1 MAALIPVGTGG
12 TPLADGCPPHPL
24 QSSINL
30 RIPNSSVTPAKSNPL
45 TFQELI
51 LRLQTFWAERGCV
64 LQQPY
69 DVEVGAGTMAPETF
83 LRVLGPKPYKVAYV
97 QPSRRPADGRYGENP
112 NRLFKHMQLQVIL
125 KPPPEN
131 VQELYLESL
140 EAIGID
146 LRHHDIKF
154 EEDNWEAPTLSAWGV
169 GWQVMLDGQEIT
181 QFTYFQQCGGVD
193 LFPICAELTYGL
205 ERIAQFLQDLDSIYD
220 IVWARDPQTGASVKY
235 GDVRLAD
242 ELQFSVY
249 NFEAADVEKAW
260 KHFDLYEAECKALVD
275 QYSFR
280 SQNPHPVADDATRMG
295 HPLSTTEKARFPLL
309 AAYDLCLKCSHLF
322 NILDARGAISVTERV
337 GVIARV
343 RALAVGIAKAWVDQN
358 SETAAEQD
366 TESEPAPK
374 AKAKPRKESLSPV
387 G

>member
-1 MAALIPVGTGG
+1 M
-12 TPLADGCPPHPL
+12 
-24 QSSINL
+24 N
-30 RIPNSSVTPAKSNPL
+30 PAKQNPL
-45 TFQELI
+45 TLQELI
-51 LRLQTFWAERGCV
+51 LRLQTFWADRGCV

-140 EAIGID
+140 EAIGIV

-169 GWQVMLDGQEIT
+169 GWQVMLDGQEIS

-193 LFPICAELTYGL
+193 LNPICAELTYGL

-220 IVWARDPQTGASVKY
+220 IVWARDPGTSAPVKY
-235 GDVRLAD
+235 AEVRLAD

-249 NFEAADVEKAW
+249 NFEMADVEKAW
-260 KHFDLYEAECKALVD
+260 NHFELYEAECKALVAG
-275 QYSFR
+275 YTELSGA
-280 SQNPHPVADDATRMG
+280 SQNPHYSQNQGEMG
-295 HPLSTTEKARFPLL
+295 HPPVSAGQRSRFPLL

-343 RALAVGIAKAWVDQN
+343 RALAVGIAKAWVDQQK
-358 SETAAEQD
+358 SEDAAKGD
-366 TESEPAPK
+366 EPEPGPKRTKASNEKLAPV
-374 AKAKPRKESLSPV
+374 AT
-387 G
+387 

>member
-1 MAALIPVGTGG
+1 M
-12 TPLADGCPPHPL
+12 
-24 QSSINL
+24 N
-30 RIPNSSVTPAKSNPL
+30 PAKPNPL

-140 EAIGID
+140 EAIGIE

-193 LFPICAELTYGL
+193 LNPMCAELTYGL

-220 IVWARDPQTGASVKY
+220 IVWARDPGTGAPVRY

-249 NFEAADVEKAW
+249 NFEMADVERAW
-260 KHFDLYEAECKALVD
+260 KHFELYEAECKGLID
-275 QYSFR
+275 RYSYER
-280 SQNPHPVADDATRMG
+280 QRPHPSTSSGQAPVAKDGTRVEQ
-295 HPLSTTEKARFPLL
+295 PLSNVGKARFPLL
-309 AAYDLCLKCSHLF
+309 GAYDLCLKCSHLF

-343 RALAVGIAKAWVDQN
+343 RALAVGIAKAWVDQQN
-358 SETAAEQD
+358 SESAAD
-366 TESEPAPK
+366 GDSEPEPSREK
-374 AKAKPRKESLSPV
+374 KAKPRKESLSPV

>member
-1 MAALIPVGTGG
+1 V
-12 TPLADGCPPHPL
+12 
-24 QSSINL
+24 N
-30 RIPNSSVTPAKSNPL
+30 PAKSNSL
-45 TFQELI
+45 TLQELI

-131 VQELYLESL
+131 VQELYLQSL
-140 EAIGID
+140 AAMGIE
-146 LRHHDIKF
+146 LGHHDIKF

-193 LFPICAELTYGL
+193 LNPICAELTYGL

-220 IVWARDPQTGASVKY
+220 IVWARDPETGAAVKY

-249 NFEAADVEKAW
+249 NFEMADVEKAW
-260 KHFDLYEAECKALVD
+260 KHFEMYEAECKGLID
-275 QYSFR
+275 KYLHLMKGES
-280 SQNPHPVADDATRMG
+280 SG
-295 HPLSTTEKARFPLL
+295 HAREKARFPLL
-309 AAYDLCLKCSHLF
+309 GAYDLCLKCSHLF

-343 RALAVGIAKAWVDQN
+343 RALAVGIAKAWVDQQK
-358 SETAAEQD
+358 SESAEQA
-366 TESEPAPK
+366 EEAEPAQESR
-374 AKAKPRKESLSPV
+374 ARRKETLSPV